1 MAKTLKIEI
10 TVEEDDGRTIVKTLE
25 GEDAEKWSEFMT
37 SVCTLAHIHRANPN
51 WGSLNWQKQ
60 ELVA

>member
-10 TVEEDDGRTIVKTLE
+10 TVQEDDGRTVVKTLE
-25 GEDAEKWSEFMT
+25 SEDAEKWSKFMI
-37 SVCTLAHIHRANPN
+37 SVCVFAQVHRANPN
-51 WGSLNWQKQ
+51 WASLNWQKQ